1 NKYLSRSL
9 LHSYF
14 NTDTSN
20 LYLLHIGSLNYISSP
35 RVIVAM
41 LLYVIA
47 ILTTSRIIHVV
58 ASETTLGPFQSYSD
72 FWFFRLF
79 LNLLGYAT
87 IFVPAA
93 ILIRYFKRK
102 GFKNNPASGHF
113 SHLVKLFVFG
123 SENESD
129 VEVPSLPANQD
140 VSEEKHSNYWKTV
153 ILLFCFVGLQGSY
166 LTWGILQERI
176 MTFEY
181 GKTDTKPGEF
191 FKNSTFLVF
200 LNRISAFIIALLVIA
215 LKSQPRHTAPLYKY
229 SYSSFSN
236 IMSSWC
242 QYEALKFV
250 SFPTQ
255 VLAKASK
262 IIPVMLM
269 GKLISKK
276 SYDIHEYLSAAMIS
290 VGVSIFL
297 LTSADVTK
305 HKDSVT
311 NFSGVLLLF
320 GYMGF
325 DSFTANWQG
334 ALFTQY
340 KMSSFQMMAG
350 VNFFSCLL
358 TVVALAE
365 QGGFVESITFM
376 SNYPT
381 FIFHAIILS
390 LCSALGQLFIFY
402 TISIFGAVTFTI
414 IMTLRQ
420 AFAIFLSCII
430 YGHPVTYLG
439 VLGVAVVFIALFLRI
454 YCNQLKKKR
463 LLRVSNNDR

>member
-1 NKYLSRSL
+1 MEQLA
-9 LHSYF
+9 
-14 NTDTSN
+14 
-20 LYLLHIGSLNYISSP
+20 I
-35 RVIVAM
+35 AM
-41 LLYVIA
+41 LLYVLI
-47 ILTTSRIIHVV
+47 ILISTQIIHAVT
-58 ASETTLGPFQSYSD
+58 SESTVETFNSFYD
-72 FWFFRLF
+72 FWLFRLF

-87 IFVPAA
+87 LFVPAA
-93 ILIRYFKRK
+93 ILIRYFKRN
-102 GFKNNPASGHF
+102 GYKNKPVTGIF
-113 SHLVKLFVFG
+113 SRAIKLCIFG
-123 SENESD
+123 NEIEPD
-129 VEVPSLPANQD
+129 VEDASSTTKENVP
-140 VSEEKHSNYWKTV
+140 EEKHSNYWKTV
-153 ILLFCFVGLQGSY
+153 ILLFCFAGLQGSY

-176 MTFEY
+176 MTFQY
-181 GKTDTKPGEF
+181 GKTETTPGEY

-200 LNRISAFIIALLVIA
+200 LNRISAFIIALIVIT
-215 LKSQPRHTAPLYKY
+215 LQTQPRLTAPLYKC

-276 SYDIHEYLSAAMIS
+276 SYEFYEYLSAAMIS
-290 VGVSIFL
+290 IGVSIFL
-297 LTSADVTK
+297 LTSQDVTK

-311 NFSGVLLLF
+311 NFSGVLLLV

-340 KMSSFQMMAG
+340 KMSSSQMMAS
-350 VNFFSCLL
+350 VNLFSCLF
-358 TVVALAE
+358 TVVALIE
-365 QGGFVESITFM
+365 QGGFVESVAFM
-376 SNYPT
+376 TKYPT
-381 FIFHAIILS
+381 FIFHAVILS
-390 LCSALGQLFIFY
+390 LCSAFGQLFIFY
-402 TISIFGAVTFTI
+402 TISKFGPVTFTI

-430 YGHPVTYLG
+430 YGHPITLLG
-439 VLGVAVVFIALFLRI
+439 IIGVAVVFFALFLRI
-454 YCNQLKKKR
+454 YCNQRKKALASR
-463 LLRVSNNDR
+463 RHSNNER